1 MTLNQFFEEN
11 PKVALAFSGGVDS
24 SYLLYAALRAG
35 AQVKAYYVKTAFQP
49 EFEYEDAMRLARELG
64 AEVKV
69 LRLEA
74 LSDEK
79 VAANPANRCYYC
91 KQNIFGNI
99 WRAAR
104 DDGFTVLLDGTN
116 ASDQVAD
123 RPGMQA
129 LRELEVR
136 SPLREAGL
144 TKADVRRLSREAGL
158 FTWDKPSYACLATR
172 IPTGTVITKE
182 TLEKVERGEQL
193 LREAGFRDIRIR
205 LHGNAAVLQF
215 PQEDMERA
223 WTRREALHSMLSP
236 LFPLTAID
244 LAPRLSKD

>member
-1 MTLNQFFEEN
+1 MTLQEFFKEN
-11 PKVALAFSGGVDS
+11 PKTALAFSGGVDS
-24 SYLLYAALRAG
+24 SYLFYAAREYG
-35 AQVKAYYVKTAFQP
+35 AQVQAYYVKTAFQP
-49 EFEYEDAMRLARELG
+49 EFEYQDALRLAKQLG

-69 LRLEA
+69 LELNA
-74 LSDEK
+74 LSDPK
-79 VAANPANRCYYC
+79 VVENPANRCYYC

-104 DDGFTVLLDGTN
+104 ADGYTVLLDGTN

-144 TKADVRRLSREAGL
+144 TKAQIRELSHAAGL

-172 IPTGTVITKE
+172 IPTGVEITPEKLE
-182 TLEKVERGEQL
+182 RTEWAEEYLKSLGFSDLRVRLYGTRARVQLPEEQQIAFLQKKQEILKTLKTRYSGVL
-193 LREAGFRDIRIR
+193 LDLEARNGR
-205 LHGNAAVLQF
+205 
-215 PQEDMERA
+215 
-223 WTRREALHSMLSP
+223 
-236 LFPLTAID
+236 
-244 LAPRLSKD
+244 